1 MSRRDRPGWEPREL
15 VCQCGVPAARWTES
29 AAQRR
34 KLRRMYAN
42 ADGELPACP
51 TCDDRCQSVDT
62 RDNISLSM
70 RGVGDDAG
78 VRDAVVDESERL
90 GVER

>member
-15 VCQCGVPAARWTES
+15 VCQCGTPASEWTES

-34 KLRRMYAN
+34 KLRRMYADP
-42 ADGELPACP
+42 DGQLPACP

-62 RDNISLSM
+62 RDNIWLSM

-78 VRDAVVDESERL
+78 VTDAVVAPSER
-90 GVER
+90 VEVDR